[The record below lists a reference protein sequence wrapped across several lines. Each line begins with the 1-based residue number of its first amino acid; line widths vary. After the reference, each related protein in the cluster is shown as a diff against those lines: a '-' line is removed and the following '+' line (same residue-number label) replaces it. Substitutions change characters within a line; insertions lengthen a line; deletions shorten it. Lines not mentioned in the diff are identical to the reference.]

1 MVRIP
6 AGEAHRMTTPRR
18 QIFQT
23 MQGVGNVRIRI
34 TSDEPVMMWA
44 QTVQSE
50 WDFFQ
55 CEIEDSDENIAPLK
69 NTATMT
75 GLQRLYVLADT
86 ISSEITSQSN
96 MRIFSPE
103 DGIVFI
109 HGAD

>member
-1 MVRIP
+1 MVLIP
-6 AGEAHRMTTPRR
+6 VGEAHRMTTQRR

-23 MQGVGNVRIRI
+23 MQGAENVRVQF
-34 TSDEPVMMWA
+34 TSDEPVIVWA

-55 CEIEDSDENIAPLK
+55 CEIEDKDEIISPQK
-69 NTATMT
+69 KTATMT
-75 GLQRLYVLADT
+75 GLQRLYVLANT

-103 DGIVFI
+103 DGVVFI

>member
-1 MVRIP
+1 
-6 AGEAHRMTTPRR
+6 MTTPRR

-23 MQGVGNVRIRI
+23 MQGVGNVRIQI
-34 TSDEPVMMWA
+34 TSNDHVMIWA

-55 CEIEDSDENIAPLK
+55 CDIEDKDEITTPQK

-75 GLQRLYVLADT
+75 GLQRVYVLADT